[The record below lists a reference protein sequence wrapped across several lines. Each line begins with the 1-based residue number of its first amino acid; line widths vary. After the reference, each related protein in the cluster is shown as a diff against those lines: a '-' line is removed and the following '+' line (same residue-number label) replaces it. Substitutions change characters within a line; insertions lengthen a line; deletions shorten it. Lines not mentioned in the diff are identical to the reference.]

1 MPYRPSFM
9 FKPDTPETPILPEP
23 TGLQAPSLPEG
34 AKKLN
39 PELVPITKGEKL
51 TTGTFNRYFTRFIPD
66 NSVFEIGIKSYLTA
80 RANPVDYSAYELFEI
95 PWNATNPNTDTL
107 INGYIREGSN
117 TENYRKVVEAERIF
131 KGLYDILA
139 KDRTLKTTN
148 LYTEGTQFKTRDG
161 KAYLGYYHLTLADG
175 PCVGPEPI
183 KGSVLKLYPIS
194 KVFSKFDK

>member
-1 MPYRPSFM
+1 MPYKPSFVKRG
-9 FKPDTPETPILPEP
+9 FTLPRPQFENTPSPAVQEDFGREL
-23 TGLQAPSLPEG
+23 
-34 AKKLN
+34 AKL
-39 PELVPITKGEKL
+39 LPITKGEKL
-51 TTGTFNRYFTRFIPD
+51 STGTFTRYFARFIAD
-66 NSVFEIGIKSYLTA
+66 NTVFEIGIKSFLKA
-80 RANPVDYSAYELFEI
+80 RANPVDYNAYGLFEL
-95 PWNATNPNTDTL
+95 PWNATNPSTDTL

-131 KGLYDILA
+131 KGLYDFLTN
-139 KDRTLKTTN
+139 DGTLKTTN